1 MTTRSNFIKSE
12 LEKIYNLLNESYE
25 YAVIAR
31 LEDNRKFIRIIEL
44 LIEIS
49 EKSNTLQQVVK
60 GRYFV

>member
-1 MTTRSNFIKSE
+1 MTSRTNFIKSE
-12 LEKIYNLLNESYE
+12 LEKIYNLLNENFE
-25 YAVIAR
+25 YAVLAR

>member
-1 MTTRSNFIKSE
+1 MTSRTNFIKSE
-12 LEKIYNLLNESYE
+12 LEKIYNLLNESFE
-25 YAVIAR
+25 YAVFVR

-60 GRYFV
+60 GRCFV

>member
-1 MTTRSNFIKSE
+1 MTSRTNFIKSE
-12 LEKIYNLLNESYE
+12 LEKIYNLLNESFE
-25 YAVIAR
+25 YAVLAR

>member
-12 LEKIYNLLNESYE
+12 LEKIYNLLNESFE
-25 YAVIAR
+25 YAVFAR

>member
-1 MTTRSNFIKSE
+1 MTRSNFIKSE
-12 LEKIYNLLNESYE
+12 LSKIYNLLNESYE
-25 YAVIAR
+25 YAVFAR

>member
-1 MTTRSNFIKSE
+1 M
-12 LEKIYNLLNESYE
+12 LNESYE
-25 YAVIAR
+25 YSVFAR

-49 EKSNTLQQVVK
+49 EKSNTLKQVVK

>member
-1 MTTRSNFIKSE
+1 MTSRTNFIKSE
-12 LEKIYNLLNESYE
+12 LEKIYNLLNESFE
-25 YAVIAR
+25 YAVFPR